1 MKIKKILLLVVTLCL
16 VGCIGYGIRRYF
28 FPAST
33 PTPLFKTQKAIKQ
46 SITKIIN
53 AEGSL
58 EAIDSLRIG
67 PLITGTVKKIHFKE
81 GDSVKKGDLIMEL
94 VDDQRPE
101 DLQVQERKGILEQA
115 EAQLEYLKKNL
126 DRQRKIYE
134 AKQLSDDDFE
144 NILKNYHV
152 ALGIVKEKK
161 ASYENARFFYE
172 AIHVRAPHDGIIIGM
187 LVTEGQAVGPNV
199 TTTSGYMLFEIT
211 KNLDMLK
218 ASLTIDE
225 TKIGD
230 LALGQ
235 KVTLTVDTY
244 PYKRWKGTISSI
256 SNAPLSSTT
265 GKVRYKAEVIIHDK
279 ERSLRPG
286 MTIHASVTIAKAK
299 DVPTVPG
306 YVFYLNPAAIKIIA
320 QQAKIEYKAL
330 SNEEKKQA
338 KKDAAARPLQF
349 LWILKNNTFTEV
361 PVEVGVT
368 NDSFYQI
375 VSGIDEHADILHD
388 INEADV
394 MKEFYAKQFGG
405 GL

>member
-58 EAIDSLRIG
+58 EVIDSLCIG
-67 PLITGTVKKIHFKE
+67 PLITGTVKKIHFKD
-81 GDSVKKGDLIMEL
+81 GDVVKQGDLIMEL

-101 DLQVQERKGILEQA
+101 DLQVRERKGILEQA
-115 EAQLEYLKKNL
+115 EAQAAYLEKNL
-126 DRQRKIYE
+126 ERQRMIYE
-134 AKQLSDDDFE
+134 AKQLSDDEFE
-144 NILKNYHV
+144 SIIRNYHI
-152 ALGIVKEKK
+152 AHAAVKEKR
-161 ASYENARFFYE
+161 ASYETARYFYE
-172 AIHVRAPHDGIIIGM
+172 AIHVRAPHDGVIIAM
-187 LVTEGQAVGPNV
+187 FVTEGQSIGPNTQ
-199 TTTSGYMLFEIT
+199 TTGYRLFEIA
-211 KNLDMLK
+211 KKLDTLK
-218 ASLTIDE
+218 AALLIDE

-230 LALGQ
+230 LVLGQ

-244 PYKRWKGTISSI
+244 PYKQWKGTISTVGNTPIRSDD
-256 SNAPLSSTT
+256 
-265 GKVRYKAEVIIHDK
+265 GKVRYKAEVIIHDN
-279 ERSLRPG
+279 ERCLRPG
-286 MTIHASVTIAKAK
+286 MTIHAAITIAKAK
-299 DVPTVPG
+299 DVPTIPG

-375 VSGIDEHADILHD
+375 VSGIDENADILHD